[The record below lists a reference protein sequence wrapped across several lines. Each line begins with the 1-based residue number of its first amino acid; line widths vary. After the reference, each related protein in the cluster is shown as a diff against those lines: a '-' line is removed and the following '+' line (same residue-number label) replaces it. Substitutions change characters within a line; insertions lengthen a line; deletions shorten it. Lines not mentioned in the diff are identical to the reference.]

1 MEEMLR
7 YLAETQRMMAE
18 NIVQLTEVQATQ
30 QTEIARH
37 SYEMEKLTERQSETD
52 QRFNIL
58 LDEVRFLSRRINEPD
73 RPVS

>member
-7 YLAETQRMMAE
+7 YLAETLRLMAE

-37 SYEMEKLTERQSETD
+37 SYEMEKLGERQSETD

-58 LDEVRFLSRRINEPD
+58 LDQVRFLSRRVDGQDQPI
-73 RPVS
+73 S

>member
-1 MEEMLR
+1 MLR

-37 SYEMEKLTERQSETD
+37 SHEMEKLTERQSETD
-52 QRFNIL
+52 RRFNIL
-58 LDEVRFLSRRINEPD
+58 LDEIRFFN
-73 RPVS
+73 RPVNALDQLNYR